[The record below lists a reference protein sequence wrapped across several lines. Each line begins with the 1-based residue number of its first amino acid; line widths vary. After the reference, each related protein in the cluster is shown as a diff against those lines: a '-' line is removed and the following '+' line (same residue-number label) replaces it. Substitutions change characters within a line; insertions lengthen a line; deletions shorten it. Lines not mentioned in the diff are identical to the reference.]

1 MTIKEKNIKQQRV
14 EGYFIDAAKVIIKN
28 EGPQAVTVRKIADI
42 SGYSYGSI
50 YNYYKDLDELMFHVK
65 NSMIIDMINT
75 MHQSAKIPQTIEDIQ
90 VINREFANFFMDNP
104 NIYEFYYNFPIT
116 TKGKTP
122 IDDIGFNE
130 TKLQAY
136 QVFVDKGIL
145 AKDDLEAV
153 FWTILCSL
161 YGLLNLYFSSNN
173 LTKEDVYSGLDRII
187 EFTLRRR

>member
-161 YGLLNLYFSSNN
+161 YGLLNLFFSSNG

>member
-28 EGPQAVTVRKIADI
+28 EGPQAVTVRKVADI

-161 YGLLNLYFSSNN
+161 YGLLNLFFSSNG